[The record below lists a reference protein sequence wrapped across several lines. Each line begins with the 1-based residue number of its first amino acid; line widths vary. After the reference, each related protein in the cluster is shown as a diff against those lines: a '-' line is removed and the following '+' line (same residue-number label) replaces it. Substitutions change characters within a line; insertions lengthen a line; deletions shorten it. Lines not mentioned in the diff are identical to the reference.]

1 MDILIAEDDNTS
13 RLVLENHLKKWG
25 HRVVVTTNGRQ
36 AWEVLQG
43 ADPPPIAV
51 LDWLMPEMDG
61 TEVCQLLRQQRRE
74 NFTYVIMLTAKGSK
88 EDVVSALENGA
99 DDYLVKP
106 CDVAELHA
114 RVNVGIRTVRLHEEL
129 VATNKKLEYLASTD
143 YLTQV
148 RNRRGVMEALE
159 IELARAKREQRP
171 LTLLMMDLNEFK
183 AVNDS
188 LGHLA
193 GDQVL
198 VEVSRR
204 LRSRCRPY
212 DVIGRFGG
220 DEFVVIVPGSPFDE
234 IQKLAERFHEV
245 VGDTPITADGNSL
258 TLGISVGA
266 TWLEAGLTPKVDEV
280 VRAADALLYR
290 AKGGDGGHTV
300 CAPYSAPE

>member
-13 RLVLENHLKKWG
+13 RMVLEKHLTKWA
-25 HRVVVTTNGRQ
+25 HRVVVTANGRQ

-43 ADPPPIAV
+43 ADPPRIAI

-61 TEVCQLLRQQRRE
+61 MEVCQLLRQQRRE

-88 EDVVSALENGA
+88 EDVVSALEHGA

-129 VATNKKLEYLASTD
+129 VATNRKLEYLAATD

-148 RNRRGVMEALE
+148 RNRRGVMEALGV
-159 IELARAKREQRP
+159 ELARTEREQKP
-171 LTLLMMDLNEFK
+171 LTLLMMDVDGFK
-183 AVNDS
+183 EINDS

-212 DVIGRFGG
+212 DVIGRYGG
-220 DEFVVIVPGSPFDE
+220 DEFMVIVPDSPFDE
-234 IQKLAERFHEV
+234 IQELADRFRQAVEA
-245 VGDTPITADGNSL
+245 TPITADGNSL
-258 TLGISVGA
+258 SLQLSVGA
-266 TWLEAGLTPKVDEV
+266 TWLAADLAPKVDEI
-280 VRAADALLYR
+280 VRAVDALLYR
-290 AKGGDGGHTV
+290 AKEGGAGHTA
-300 CAPYSAPE
+300 CAPYSPPE